1 MNNNVILFSYDT
13 RINSITFWAVLG
25 IELLIFILYIGI
37 WRFNINRKKILSFAL
52 AEYVVALLLLT
63 VVLRETPKYPD
74 GFQNSLLCDKSFLSG
89 NLDIEHT
96 ANIVLFLPM
105 GMLLCGLLRNH
116 RLLYT
121 MLIGLFVSFI
131 IEIAQYVLNKGVA
144 DVEDFICNGIGL
156 FMGAIFCIIIKFIN
170 NK

>member
-1 MNNNVILFSYDT
+1 MNDNAFLFSYDT

-25 IELLIFILYIGI
+25 IELLIFILYISI
-37 WRFNINRKKILSFAL
+37 WRFNITRIKIFCFAL

-96 ANIVLFLPM
+96 VNIVLFLPM

-144 DVEDFICNGIGL
+144 DIEDVIYNGIGL
-156 FMGAIFCIIIKFIN
+156 MIGAFFCVIMKYII